1 MHVPPNPLKG
11 ELLFAP
17 PLGGWGDCGGRGLRL
32 HHLLADILGLL
43 LIGRGLGV
51 EIVGEE
57 DETQDDKEDN
67 HLDGDNQPQGPS
79 LCHGSEA
86 VDIEVVDTLQPVVSP
101 QFVFFTAHILI
112 ACGKL
117 S

>member
-1 MHVPPNPLKG
+1 M
-11 ELLFAP
+11 LLVRSFYSIHNAQCKIYNARP

-57 DETQDDKEDN
+57 DEAQDDKEDN
-67 HLDGDNQPQGPS
+67 HLDGDDQPQGPPQ
-79 LCHGSEA
+79 CHGPET
-86 VDIEVVDTLQPVVSP
+86 VDIEVVDTL
-101 QFVFFTAHILI
+101 
-112 ACGKL
+112 
-117 S
+117 